1 MNNAGYKIIHIGD
14 ATENG
19 YQPIVIVK
27 ANPINDNGFS
37 TSFVPYE
44 CRETEYFFFPQK
56 PSLINRIVQI
66 AQGEGIW
73 RPNDDDFEDGTT
85 FFEDAN
91 KRVTIHR
98 HTSFWSDD
106 YDEDM
111 NSGHSINLIPDIQY
125 KARTL
130 NNQFYQ
136 GNWFESYYSFR
147 SYVESL
153 AEGDDVRNFWGW
165 LFNRPDLNGCM
176 PYELPEEYY
185 DEYERFLDVCESL
198 DNTKY

>member
-1 MNNAGYKIIHIGD
+1 MNNAGYKIIHIGE

-19 YQPIVIVK
+19 YKPIVIVK
-27 ANPINDNGFS
+27 ANPINDNGFLRHY
-37 TSFVPYE
+37 VPYE
-44 CRETEYFFFPQK
+44 CRETEFFFFPQK
-56 PSLINRIVQI
+56 PSLINRVVQI
-66 AQGEGIW
+66 AQGEGVW
-73 RPNDDDFEDGTT
+73 HPNEDDFVDGAT
-85 FFEDAN
+85 FFEDEN

-98 HTSFWSDD
+98 HTSFWSND
-106 YDEDM
+106 YDKDM
-111 NSGHSINLIPDIQY
+111 NSGHSVNLIPDIQY

-136 GNWFESYYSFR
+136 RNWFESYLSFR

-185 DEYERFLDVCESL
+185 TEYGRFLDVCESL
-198 DNTKY
+198 DSTEY

>member
-1 MNNAGYKIIHIGD
+1 MNDAGYKIIHIGD
-14 ATENG
+14 GTENG
-19 YQPIVIVK
+19 FRPIVIVK
-27 ANPINDNGFS
+27 ANPVIENEFS
-37 TSFVPYE
+37 KSFVPYE
-44 CRETEYFFFPQK
+44 CNDTELFFFPNDDRVVNK
-56 PSLINRIVQI
+56 VVRI

-73 RPNDDDFEDGTT
+73 YPDEDDFEDEMTLIENT
-85 FFEDAN
+85 S
-91 KRVTIHR
+91 KRVSIHR
-98 HTSFWSDD
+98 HISFWTDNFND
-106 YDEDM
+106 DM
-111 NSGHSINLIPDIQY
+111 NSGHSVNLIPDIQY

-176 PYELPEEYY
+176 PYELPEDYYNEYQ
-185 DEYERFLDVCESL
+185 RFLDVCESL
-198 DNTKY
+198 DNNEY